1 MIPPHDPA
9 SGGVL
14 RELIA
19 DAFRNLYSVRQRSLL
34 ALLGIV
40 IGTAA
45 VIAMVNIGDNARHH
59 SLSQFLAMGTD
70 LLTVRREFSALG
82 QPPNFTPDD
91 IAALRALP
99 QIAAA
104 TPLSS
109 GGLEIVRGHTRV
121 MTNLAGVNA
130 DFFPLT
136 RLAAAEGRLL
146 TEFDGR
152 ETVVILGADAAGQL
166 ATGEA
171 PLVTGQMVRLGSY
184 NYTLI
189 GILAP
194 MVVNPL
200 LPIDVNNTAF
210 VPLEGMRRIS
220 ANSEIANIVLRKP
233 TDMDDRAAQSA
244 VANYFAAPPRPRP
257 VAVQTARQ
265 MIAAMTEQMAVYT
278 LLLAAIGGISLIVGG
293 VGVMNVM
300 LMSVVERRR
309 EIGLRLALGARPR
322 DIRAMFLIEAAAL
335 SVGGGALG
343 ALLGLAAAA
352 VYAHTAGW
360 AFILSV
366 AAPPL
371 AVGMSLAVGLFFGLY
386 PAVRASRL
394 DPIVALR
401 AE

>member
-1 MIPPHDPA
+1 M
-9 SGGVL
+9 S
-14 RELIA
+14 RELIV

-59 SLSQFLAMGTD
+59 SLSRFLAMGTD
-70 LLTVRREFSALG
+70 LLTVRREFSTLG
-82 QPPNFTPDD
+82 QPPSFTLDD
-91 IAALRALP
+91 VAALRALP
-99 QIAAA
+99 PITAAA
-104 TPLSS
+104 PLAS
-109 GGLEIVRGHTRV
+109 GGLEIVRGRARV

-136 RLAAAEGRLL
+136 RLVAAEGRPL
-146 TEFDGR
+146 TESDGR
-152 ETVVILGADAAGQL
+152 ETVVVLGADAAMQL
-166 ATGEA
+166 AGGEA
-171 PLVTGQMVRLGSY
+171 PPVTGQLIRLGDY

-194 MVVNPL
+194 TVANPL

-210 VPLEGMRRIS
+210 VPLEGMRRIFPGGQ
-220 ANSEIANIVLRKP
+220 ITNIVLRK
-233 TDMDDRAAQSA
+233 TAEMDDRAAQSA
-244 VANYFAAPPRPRP
+244 VADYFAMPPRPRT

-265 MIAAMTEQMAVYT
+265 MIAAMTEQMEVYT

-343 ALLGLAAAA
+343 AVLGLAAAA
-352 VYAHTAGW
+352 VYASTAGW
-360 AFILSV
+360 AFILSM

-371 AVGMSLAVGLFFGLY
+371 AVGTSLAVGLFFGLY

-394 DPIVALR
+394 DPIIALR